1 MRGAAWQHCLHWT
14 MVCINRVALA
24 APDPKS
30 VLIQTLTLTLIPF
43 VKGSQDSLRH
53 SLLSKIEV
61 QKCDDVMRIEKVSM

>member
-1 MRGAAWQHCLHWT
+1 

-30 VLIQTLTLTLIPF
+30 VLTQTLTLTLIPF

-61 QKCDDVMRIEKVSM
+61 LAMTLKTEIKNFAK

>member
-1 MRGAAWQHCLHWT
+1 

-61 QKCDDVMRIEKVSM
+61 LAMTLKTEIKNFAK